1 MDPVRYKIAGE
12 KDFILMLGVELRS
25 YDIANQ
31 YCGQIY
37 RDSGVRTS
45 PLRGIGYTANK
56 FVTEA
61 FLDEVALKRGID
73 AVQLRLELLKN
84 TPRGR
89 AVVERVAQMANWGE
103 KPEDGRGFGFAF
115 IDYSNS
121 LLGGIAEIS
130 VNRASGQ
137 IKVHNFWCAFDCGV
151 PVQPDNVVAQTESS
165 IVYGL
170 GMALTERIS
179 IKDGAVEQSNFYD
192 YQVMRMR
199 DMPQMH
205 IEILA
210 TDNHPTGAGQMA
222 TAGGARHQQ
231 CFCGLDEQATTRNAD
246 DARARQEGAGMTAM
260 AASRAERDAAH
271 RQDRPSPDIIA

>member
-1 MDPVRYKIAGE
+1 VRYKAAGE

-45 PLRGIGYTANK
+45 SLRGIGYTANK

-61 FLDEVALKRGID
+61 FLDEIAAKRGID
-73 AVQLRLELLKN
+73 PVQLRLELLKN

-89 AVVERVAQMANWGE
+89 AVVERVAAMANWGA
-103 KPEDGRGFGFAF
+103 KPAEGRARGFAF
-115 IDYSNS
+115 VDYANS

-130 VNRASGQ
+130 VDRRTGE
-137 IKVHNFWCAFDCGV
+137 IKVHDFWCAMDCGI
-151 PVQPDNVVAQTESS
+151 PVQPDNVVAQQESS

-170 GMALTERIS
+170 GMALTERIT

-199 DMPQMH
+199 DLPQMH
-205 IEILA
+205 IELIA

-222 TAGGARHQQ
+222 TPLVAPAI
-231 CFCGLDEQATTRNAD
+231 ANAF
-246 DARARQEGAGMTAM
+246 AALTGKRLRETPMTP
-260 AASRAERDAAH
+260 
-271 RQDRPSPDIIA
+271 DRVKKALG